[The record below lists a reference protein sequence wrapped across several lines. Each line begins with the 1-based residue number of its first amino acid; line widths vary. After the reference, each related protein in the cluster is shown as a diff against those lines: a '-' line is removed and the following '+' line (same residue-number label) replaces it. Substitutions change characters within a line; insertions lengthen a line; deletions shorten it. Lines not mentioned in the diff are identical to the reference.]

1 MTDRGDQIR
10 EIAYFLWLQAGCP
23 EGQAERHWR
32 NAEALLD
39 SDPDAFENLRIKGGP
54 TDGPADSAVNIPA
67 FRGDR
72 SERILFG
79 GGGAPRGG
87 GDADIDRTETSMR
100 RP

>member
-39 SDPDAFENLRIKGGP
+39 SDPEAFENLRIKGRP
-54 TDGPADSAVNIPA
+54 TDGPAEEPEGIIRA
-67 FRGDR
+67 
-72 SERILFG
+72 L
-79 GGGAPRGG
+79 
-87 GDADIDRTETSMR
+87 
-100 RP
+100 